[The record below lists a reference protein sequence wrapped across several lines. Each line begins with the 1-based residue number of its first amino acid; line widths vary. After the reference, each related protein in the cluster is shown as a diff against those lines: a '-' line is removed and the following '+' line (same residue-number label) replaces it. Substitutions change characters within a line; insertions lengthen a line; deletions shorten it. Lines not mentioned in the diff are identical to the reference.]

1 MVIQEATSENS
12 WMEEQAYKDRPGL
25 GLYIWK
31 SAAEISFFKL
41 TSGEITA
48 WVCVSGDLKSSKD
61 TGPGKKEASRREENR
76 REKQENPVS

>member
-48 WVCVSGDLKSSKD
+48 
-61 TGPGKKEASRREENR
+61 
-76 REKQENPVS
+76 